1 MNTTD
6 RAGNPPVAM
15 CTDMLTWIA
24 VEAMK
29 GIIGSYG
36 FDLLPDNQIAQRSFE
51 VATAMLH
58 ERTLA
63 FRVGDLTFGTLQ
75 EAQEHEIANII
86 GVVPGWNNPEEHKKV
101 ASVIVSA
108 GPKIVD
114 VLKTTPRSHVKARK
128 INGGVR
134 KTRTPRIFTP
144 EKPAA

>member
-58 ERTLA
+58 ERTL
-63 FRVGDLTFGTLQ
+63 R
-75 EAQEHEIANII
+75 IAKRHLSQTAVNQNT
-86 GVVPGWNNPEEHKKV
+86 PTKV
-101 ASVIVSA
+101 
-108 GPKIVD
+108 
-114 VLKTTPRSHVKARK
+114 
-128 INGGVR
+128 
-134 KTRTPRIFTP
+134 
-144 EKPAA
+144 